1 MQILSIKTHCIT
13 QAESLEKI
21 LDKYITSITEQDIL
35 AVTSKVIS
43 ICQSMVVKKNNI
55 NKEKLIQQ
63 EADLIAKVENR
74 PYGVYLT
81 IKNNIIIPSAGID
94 ESNGDAAFIA
104 KALGNIAKAKGM
116 AQLSRDT
123 GLGRESLYKALSG
136 DVNPSFDTVIKVVK
150 ALNLRLAI

>member
-1 MQILSIKTHCIT
+1 MAIKLRKWDSAEHLKTEEDMQAYL
-13 QAESLEKI
+13 QA
-21 LDKYITSITEQDIL
+21 
-35 AVTSKVIS
+35 
-43 ICQSMVVKKNNI
+43 C
-55 NKEKLIQQ
+55 
-63 EADLIAKVENR
+63 
-74 PYGVYLT
+74 
-81 IKNNIIIPSAGID
+81 ID

-150 ALNLRLAI
+150 ALNLRLAIKKKKKN

>member
-1 MQILSIKTHCIT
+1 MAIKLRKWDSAEHLKTEEDMQAYL
-13 QAESLEKI
+13 QA
-21 LDKYITSITEQDIL
+21 
-35 AVTSKVIS
+35 
-43 ICQSMVVKKNNI
+43 C
-55 NKEKLIQQ
+55 
-63 EADLIAKVENR
+63 
-74 PYGVYLT
+74 
-81 IKNNIIIPSAGID
+81 ID
-94 ESNGDAAFIA
+94 ESNGYVAFIA

>member
-1 MQILSIKTHCIT
+1 MAIKLRKWDSAEHLKTEEDMQAYL
-13 QAESLEKI
+13 QA
-21 LDKYITSITEQDIL
+21 
-35 AVTSKVIS
+35 
-43 ICQSMVVKKNNI
+43 C
-55 NKEKLIQQ
+55 
-63 EADLIAKVENR
+63 
-74 PYGVYLT
+74 
-81 IKNNIIIPSAGID
+81 ID

-123 GLGRESLYKALSG
+123 GLGLESLYKALSG

>member
-1 MQILSIKTHCIT
+1 MAIKLRKWDSAEHLKTEEDMQAYLQACI
-13 QAESLEKI
+13 E
-21 LDKYITSITEQDIL
+21 
-35 AVTSKVIS
+35 
-43 ICQSMVVKKNNI
+43 
-55 NKEKLIQQ
+55 
-63 EADLIAKVENR
+63 
-74 PYGVYLT
+74 
-81 IKNNIIIPSAGID
+81 

-116 AQLSRDT
+116 AQLAKDT